1 MTLASD
7 IGGERVCGIIV
18 ETEAYVGEHD
28 AACHAAAG
36 RTGRTDPL
44 YGAPGI
50 AYVYF
55 IYGVHWCVNAVT
67 RPAGLPSAVLIRALE
82 PVDGHE
88 AMRERRP
95 RARRPEELTNGP
107 GKLCAALGI
116 TGAHNRLPLQQPPIV
131 IRRGP
136 PVPDDDVVETTRIGI
151 SKAADWP
158 LRWYVAE
165 AGAMLW
171 SDNMLV
177 PNKATHKT
185 NAEKLMDYYYDP
197 EVAARLAAWVWYVSP
212 VEGAREAME
221 KVDPA
226 LVDQPLIFP
235 DEAFLANTWAF
246 MDVDEKTRQQYDQ
259 DFAQV
264 IGA

>member
-1 MTLASD
+1 MRPLRYGAALPASFFRGD
-7 IGGERVCGIIV
+7 TEDVARALLGALLETHVDGVVTSGRIV

-67 RPAGLPSAVLIRALE
+67 RPAGLPSAVLVRALE
-82 PVDGHE
+82 PVEGID

-95 RARRPEELTNGP
+95 SARRPEDLTNGP

-116 TGAHNRLPLQQPPIV
+116 TGAHNRLPLQQPPIL

-136 PVPDDDVVETTRIGI
+136 AVPDDDVVETTRIGI
-151 SKAADWP
+151 TKAADWP
-158 LRWYVAE
+158 LRWYVKSSA
-165 AGAMLW
+165 
-171 SDNMLV
+171 
-177 PNKATHKT
+177 
-185 NAEKLMDYYYDP
+185 
-197 EVAARLAAWVWYVSP
+197 YVS
-212 VEGAREAME
+212 R
-221 KVDPA
+221 
-226 LVDQPLIFP
+226 
-235 DEAFLANTWAF
+235 
-246 MDVDEKTRQQYDQ
+246 R
-259 DFAQV
+259 
-264 IGA
+264 